1 MLMSQEIYYLMKW
14 SRGSIYIHDINCFQK
29 MLSEFNMKLNL
40 IDFQKSFFIFTGKK
54 LNDLNI
60 FLYHWST
67 GLSRYPIE
75 CRKKIINIV
84 KIPLLYKKR
93 LSIKK
98 IGAGWSA
105 FHLFG
110 DNYMSYFNLED
121 FQYLHQK
128 KVLGYI
134 YKSPPA
140 FDNYLSLMIKG
151 KFKECNFLW
160 NTLEYKLDEKEL
172 LIVLYF
178 LIFLHMESEKEGY
191 LFIDINKDTTGEF
204 KKTIFSVIHNFNKES
219 IDQSF
224 LHLKKTH
231 DISLLFFSKH
241 FFMIIGKLGWEETT
255 SQIIQYNNPQISK
268 LENKKLAL
276 LFKNNNFKKERNK
289 RL

>member
-110 DNYMSYFNLED
+110 DNY
-121 FQYLHQK
+121 
-128 KVLGYI
+128 
-134 YKSPPA
+134 
-140 FDNYLSLMIKG
+140 LSLMIKG

-224 LHLKKTH
+224 LHFKKTH

-241 FFMIIGKLGWEETT
+241 FFMKIGKLGWEETT